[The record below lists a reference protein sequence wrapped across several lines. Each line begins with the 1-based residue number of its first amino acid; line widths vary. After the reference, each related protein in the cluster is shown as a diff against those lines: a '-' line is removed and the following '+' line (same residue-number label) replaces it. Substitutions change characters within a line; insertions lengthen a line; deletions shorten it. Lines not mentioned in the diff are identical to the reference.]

1 MKGDTARTD
10 LVVKAMTIIDGK
22 ALSEKVLEEIEKEH
36 SELEKKVGRK
46 AGLAVIIVGENPA
59 SQIYV
64 KNKIRACEK
73 VGFHSETIR
82 LDENITEENLL
93 LEIEK
98 LNNNSNIDGIL
109 VQLPIP
115 KHIDGLKIINAISAE
130 KDVDGF
136 HTTNIGKMMIG
147 DETGFLPCTP
157 AGVVHMFEEYNIN
170 LEGKDVLVI
179 GQSNIV
185 GKPMTL
191 LLIKKRA
198 TVQVCNSKTKN
209 LSEKLQKADVVVAA
223 AGSPKLVKAA
233 DVKEDVVVIDVG
245 INRVDGKLCGDV
257 DFEEVSKK
265 ASFITPVPGG
275 VGPMTIAMLIKNTF
289 KSYKQKIDK

>member
-1 MKGDTARTD
+1 MISSKG
-10 LVVKAMTIIDGK
+10 MTIIDGK
-22 ALSEKVLEEIEKEH
+22 ALSDKILKEIENEH
-36 SELEKKVGRK
+36 SELQAKVGRK

-64 KNKIRACEK
+64 RNKIRACER

-82 LDENITEENLL
+82 LDEHITEENLL

-98 LNNNSNIDGIL
+98 LNNDNNIDGIL

-115 KHIDGLKIINAISAE
+115 KHINELKVINAISAE

-157 AGVVHMFEEYNIN
+157 AGVIQMFEEYNID

-191 LLIKKRA
+191 LLINKRA

-209 LSEKLQKADVVVAA
+209 LPEKLQKADVVVAA
-223 AGSPKLVKAA
+223 AGSPKLVKGS
-233 DVKEDVVVIDVG
+233 DVKEGVVVIDIG
-245 INRVDGKLCGDV
+245 INRVNGKICGDV
-257 DFEEVSKK
+257 DFEEVSQK
-265 ASFITPVPGG
+265 ASYITPVPGG

-289 KSYKQKIDK
+289 KSYKQ

>member
-1 MKGDTARTD
+1 
-10 LVVKAMTIIDGK
+10 MTIIDGK
-22 ALSEKVLEEIEKEH
+22 ALSDKILKEIENEH
-36 SELEKKVGRK
+36 SELQAKVGRK

-64 KNKIRACEK
+64 RNKIRACER

-82 LDENITEENLL
+82 LDENITEESLL
-93 LEIEK
+93 LEIKK
-98 LNNNSNIDGIL
+98 LNNDNNIDGIL

-115 KHIDGLKIINAISAE
+115 KHINELKVINAISAE

-157 AGVVHMFEEYNIN
+157 AGVIQMFEEYNID

-191 LLIKKRA
+191 LLINKRA
-198 TVQVCNSKTKN
+198 TVQICNSKTKN

-223 AGSPKLVKAA
+223 AGSPKLVKGS
-233 DVKEDVVVIDVG
+233 DVKEGVVVIDIG
-245 INRVDGKLCGDV
+245 INRVDGKICGDV
-257 DFEEVSKK
+257 DFEEVSQK
-265 ASFITPVPGG
+265 ASYITPVPGG

-289 KSYKQKIDK
+289 KSYKQKVGK

>member
-1 MKGDTARTD
+1 MISSKG
-10 LVVKAMTIIDGK
+10 MTIIDGK
-22 ALSEKVLEEIEKEH
+22 ALSDKILKEIENEH
-36 SELEKKVGRK
+36 SELQAKVGRK

-64 KNKIRACEK
+64 RNKIRACER

-98 LNNNSNIDGIL
+98 LNNDNNIDGIL

-157 AGVVHMFEEYNIN
+157 AGVIQMFEEYNID

-191 LLIKKRA
+191 LLINKRA

-209 LSEKLQKADVVVAA
+209 LPEKLQKADVVVAA
-223 AGSPKLVKAA
+223 AGSPKLVKGS
-233 DVKEDVVVIDVG
+233 DVKEGVVVIDIG
-245 INRVDGKLCGDV
+245 INRVNGKICGDV
-257 DFEEVSKK
+257 DFEEVSQK
-265 ASFITPVPGG
+265 ASYITPVPGG

-289 KSYKQKIDK
+289 KSYKQ

>member
-10 LVVKAMTIIDGK
+10 LVVRAMTIIDGK
-22 ALSEKVLEEIEKEH
+22 ALSEKVLKEIEKEH

-64 KNKIRACEK
+64 RNKIRACEK

-93 LEIEK
+93 LEIQK

-223 AGSPKLVKAA
+223 AGSPKLIKAI

-289 KSYKQKIDK
+289 KSYKQKNR

>member
-22 ALSEKVLEEIEKEH
+22 ALSEKVLKEIEKEH

-64 KNKIRACEK
+64 RNKIKACEK

-223 AGSPKLVKAA
+223 AGSPKLIKAT

>member
-22 ALSEKVLEEIEKEH
+22 ALSEKVLKEIEKEH

-64 KNKIRACEK
+64 RNKIRACEK

-157 AGVVHMFEEYNIN
+157 AGVVQMFEEYDIN

-209 LSEKLQKADVVVAA
+209 LSEKLQNADVVVAA
-223 AGSPKLVKAA
+223 AGSPKLIKAI

>member
-1 MKGDTARTD
+1 
-10 LVVKAMTIIDGK
+10 MTIIDGK
-22 ALSEKVLEEIEKEH
+22 ALSEKILKEIEQEH
-36 SELEKKVGRK
+36 SELEKKVERK

-64 KNKIRACEK
+64 RNKIRACEK

-115 KHIDGLKIINAISAE
+115 KHIDGLKIINAISAK

-157 AGVVHMFEEYNIN
+157 AGVIQMFEEYNIN

-209 LSEKLQKADVVVAA
+209 LSEKLQKADVIVAA
-223 AGSPKLVKAA
+223 AGSPKLIKAT
-233 DVKEDVVVIDVG
+233 DVKEGVVIIDVG

-289 KSYKQKIDK
+289 KSYKQKINK

>member
-1 MKGDTARTD
+1 
-10 LVVKAMTIIDGK
+10 MTIIDGK
-22 ALSEKVLEEIEKEH
+22 ALSDKILKEIENEH
-36 SELEKKVGRK
+36 SELQAKVGRK

-64 KNKIRACEK
+64 RNKIRACER

-82 LDENITEENLL
+82 FDEHITEENLL

-98 LNNNSNIDGIL
+98 LNNDNNIDGIL

-115 KHIDGLKIINAISAE
+115 KHINELKVINAISAE

-157 AGVVHMFEEYNIN
+157 AGVIQMFEEYNID

-191 LLIKKRA
+191 LLINKRA

-209 LSEKLQKADVVVAA
+209 LPEKLQKADVVVAA
-223 AGSPKLVKAA
+223 AGSPKLVKGS
-233 DVKEDVVVIDVG
+233 DVKEGVVVIDIG
-245 INRVDGKLCGDV
+245 INRVDGKICGDV
-257 DFEEVSKK
+257 DFEEVSQK
-265 ASFITPVPGG
+265 ASYITPVPGG

-289 KSYKQKIDK
+289 KSYKQKIGK

>member
-1 MKGDTARTD
+1 MEGDTARTD

-22 ALSEKVLEEIEKEH
+22 ALSEKVLKEIEKEH

-64 KNKIRACEK
+64 RNKIRACEK

-157 AGVVHMFEEYNIN
+157 AGVVHMFEEYNID

-223 AGSPKLVKAA
+223 AGSPKLIKAT
-233 DVKEDVVVIDVG
+233 DIKEGVVVIDVG

-289 KSYKQKIDK
+289 KSYKQKNR

>member
-1 MKGDTARTD
+1 
-10 LVVKAMTIIDGK
+10 MTIIDGK
-22 ALSEKVLEEIEKEH
+22 ALSEKILREIEQEH
-36 SELEKKVGRK
+36 SELKKKVGRK
-46 AGLAVIIVGENPA
+46 AGLAVIIVGDNPA

-64 KNKIRACEK
+64 RNKIRACER

-82 LDENITEENLL
+82 FDENISEESLL

-115 KHIDGLKIINAISAE
+115 RHIDGLKVINAISAE

-147 DETGFLPCTP
+147 DKSGFLPCTP
-157 AGVVHMFEEYNIN
+157 AGVIQMFEEYNID
-170 LEGKDVLVI
+170 LKGKDVLVI

-191 LLIKKRA
+191 LLMRKHA
-198 TVQVCNSKTKN
+198 TVQTCNSKTKN
-209 LSEKLQKADVVVAA
+209 LSEKLQKADVVIAA
-223 AGSPKLVKAA
+223 AGYPKLVKTT
-233 DVKEDVVVIDVG
+233 DVKEGVVVIDVG

-289 KSYKQKIDK
+289 KSYNQKINNTK

>member
-10 LVVKAMTIIDGK
+10 LVVRAMTIIDGK
-22 ALSEKVLEEIEKEH
+22 ALSEKVLKEIEKEH

-64 KNKIRACEK
+64 RNKIRACEK

-223 AGSPKLVKAA
+223 AGSPKLVKAS

-289 KSYKQKIDK
+289 KSYKQKNR

>member
-1 MKGDTARTD
+1 
-10 LVVKAMTIIDGK
+10 MTIIDGK
-22 ALSEKVLEEIEKEH
+22 ALSDKILKEIENEH
-36 SELEKKVGRK
+36 SELQAKVGRK

-64 KNKIRACEK
+64 RNKIRACER

-82 LDENITEENLL
+82 FDENISEESLL

-115 KHIDGLKIINAISAE
+115 KHIDDLKVINAISAE

-147 DETGFLPCTP
+147 DETGFLSCTP
-157 AGVVHMFEEYNIN
+157 AGVIQMFEEYNID

-191 LLIKKRA
+191 LLINKRA

-209 LSEKLQKADVVVAA
+209 LPEKLQKADVVVAA
-223 AGSPKLVKAA
+223 AGSPKLVKGS
-233 DVKEDVVVIDVG
+233 DVKEGVVVIDIG
-245 INRVDGKLCGDV
+245 INRVNGKICGDV
-257 DFEEVSKK
+257 DFEEVSQK
-265 ASFITPVPGG
+265 ASYITPVPGG

-289 KSYKQKIDK
+289 KSYKQKVGK

>member
-22 ALSEKVLEEIEKEH
+22 ALSEKVLKEIEKEH

-64 KNKIRACEK
+64 RNKIRACEK

-93 LEIEK
+93 LEIQK

-223 AGSPKLVKAA
+223 AGSPKLVKAS

-289 KSYKQKIDK
+289 KSYKQKNR

>member
-1 MKGDTARTD
+1 MISSKG
-10 LVVKAMTIIDGK
+10 MTIIDGK
-22 ALSEKVLEEIEKEH
+22 ALSDKILKEIENEH
-36 SELEKKVGRK
+36 SELQAKVGRK

-64 KNKIRACEK
+64 RNKIRACER

-98 LNNNSNIDGIL
+98 LNNDNNIDGIL

-115 KHIDGLKIINAISAE
+115 KHINELKVINAISAE

-147 DETGFLPCTP
+147 DETGFLSCTP
-157 AGVVHMFEEYNIN
+157 AGVIQMFEEYNID

-191 LLIKKRA
+191 LLINKRA

-209 LSEKLQKADVVVAA
+209 LPEKLQKADVVVAA
-223 AGSPKLVKAA
+223 AGSPKLVKGS
-233 DVKEDVVVIDVG
+233 DVKEGVVVIDIG
-245 INRVDGKLCGDV
+245 INRVDGKICGDV
-257 DFEEVSKK
+257 DFEEVSQK
-265 ASFITPVPGG
+265 ASYITPVPGG

-289 KSYKQKIDK
+289 KSYKQKVGK

>member
-1 MKGDTARTD
+1 MISSKG
-10 LVVKAMTIIDGK
+10 MTIIDGK
-22 ALSEKVLEEIEKEH
+22 ALSDKILKEIENEH
-36 SELEKKVGRK
+36 SELQAKVGRK

-64 KNKIRACEK
+64 RNKIRACER

-82 LDENITEENLL
+82 LDEHITEENLL

-98 LNNNSNIDGIL
+98 LNNDNNIDGIL

-115 KHIDGLKIINAISAE
+115 KHINELKVINAISAE

-157 AGVVHMFEEYNIN
+157 AGVIQMFEEYNID

-209 LSEKLQKADVVVAA
+209 LPKKLQKADVVVAA
-223 AGSPKLVKAA
+223 AGSPKLVKGS
-233 DVKEDVVVIDVG
+233 DVKEGVVVIDIG
-245 INRVDGKLCGDV
+245 INRVNGKICGDV
-257 DFEEVSKK
+257 DFEEVSQK
-265 ASFITPVPGG
+265 ASYITPVPGG

-289 KSYKQKIDK
+289 KSYKQKVGK

>member
-1 MKGDTARTD
+1 
-10 LVVKAMTIIDGK
+10 MTIMDGK
-22 ALSEKVLEEIEKEH
+22 ALSEKILKEIEQEH
-36 SELEKKVGRK
+36 SELEKKAGRK

-64 KNKIRACEK
+64 RNKIRACERI
-73 VGFHSETIR
+73 GFHSETIR
-82 LDENITEENLL
+82 FDENISEESLL

-115 KHIDGLKIINAISAE
+115 RHIDGLKVINAISAE

-157 AGVVHMFEEYNIN
+157 AGVIRMFEEYNID

-223 AGSPKLVKAA
+223 AGSPKLVKTT
-233 DVKEDVVVIDVG
+233 DVKEGVVVIDVG

-289 KSYKQKIDK
+289 KSYKQKIDN

>member
-1 MKGDTARTD
+1 
-10 LVVKAMTIIDGK
+10 MTIIDGK
-22 ALSEKVLEEIEKEH
+22 ALSEKILKEIEQEH
-36 SELEKKVGRK
+36 SELEKKVERK

-64 KNKIRACEK
+64 RNKIRACEK

-115 KHIDGLKIINAISAE
+115 KHIDGLKIINAISAK

-157 AGVVHMFEEYNIN
+157 AGVIQMFEEYNIN

-223 AGSPKLVKAA
+223 AGSPKLIKAI
-233 DVKEDVVVIDVG
+233 DVKEGVVIIDVG

-265 ASFITPVPGG
+265 TSFITPVPGG

-289 KSYKQKIDK
+289 KSYKQKINKSK

>member
-1 MKGDTARTD
+1 
-10 LVVKAMTIIDGK
+10 MTIIDGK
-22 ALSEKVLEEIEKEH
+22 ALSEKVLKEIEKEH
-36 SELEKKVGRK
+36 SELEKKAGRK
-46 AGLAVIIVGENPA
+46 AGLAVIMAGENPA

-64 KNKIRACEK
+64 RNKIRACER

-82 LDENITEENLL
+82 FDENISEESLL

-115 KHIDGLKIINAISAE
+115 KHIDDLKVINAISAE

-157 AGVVHMFEEYNIN
+157 AGVIQMFEEYNID

-209 LSEKLQKADVVVAA
+209 LSEKLQKADIVIAA

-233 DVKEDVVVIDVG
+233 DVKEGTVVIDVG

-289 KSYKQKIDK
+289 ESYKQKIDN

>member
-22 ALSEKVLEEIEKEH
+22 ALSEKVLKEIEKEH

-64 KNKIRACEK
+64 RNKIRACEK

-157 AGVVHMFEEYNIN
+157 AGVIQMFEEYNID

-191 LLIKKRA
+191 LLINKRA

-209 LSEKLQKADVVVAA
+209 LPEKLQKADVVVAA
-223 AGSPKLVKAA
+223 AGSPKLVKGS
-233 DVKEDVVVIDVG
+233 DVKEGVVVIDIG
-245 INRVDGKLCGDV
+245 INRVDGKICGDV
-257 DFEEVSKK
+257 DFEEVSQK
-265 ASFITPVPGG
+265 ASYITPVPGG

-289 KSYKQKIDK
+289 KSYKQKIGK

>member
-1 MKGDTARTD
+1 M
-10 LVVKAMTIIDGK
+10 DGK
-22 ALSEKVLEEIEKEH
+22 ALSEKILKEIEQEH
-36 SELEKKVGRK
+36 SELEKKAGRK

-64 KNKIRACEK
+64 RNKIRACERI
-73 VGFHSETIR
+73 GFHSETIR
-82 LDENITEENLL
+82 FDENISEESLL

-115 KHIDGLKIINAISAE
+115 RHIDGLKVINAISAE

-157 AGVVHMFEEYNIN
+157 AGVIRMFEEYNID

-223 AGSPKLVKAA
+223 AGSPKLVKTT
-233 DVKEDVVVIDVG
+233 DVKEGVVVIDVG

-289 KSYKQKIDK
+289 KSYKQKIDN

>member
-22 ALSEKVLEEIEKEH
+22 ALSEKVLKEIEKEH
-36 SELEKKVGRK
+36 SEMEKKVGRK

-64 KNKIRACEK
+64 RNKIRACEK

-157 AGVVHMFEEYNIN
+157 AGVVHMFEEYNID

-223 AGSPKLVKAA
+223 AGSPKLIKAI

-257 DFEEVSKK
+257 DFDEVSKK

-289 KSYKQKIDK
+289 KSYKQKNR

>member
-22 ALSEKVLEEIEKEH
+22 ALSEKVLKEIEKEH

-64 KNKIRACEK
+64 RNKIRACEK

-223 AGSPKLVKAA
+223 AGSPKLIKAI

-275 VGPMTIAMLIKNTF
+275 VVPMTIAMLIKNTF
-289 KSYKQKIDK
+289 KSYKQKNR

>member
-1 MKGDTARTD
+1 MISSKD
-10 LVVKAMTIIDGK
+10 MTIIDGK
-22 ALSEKVLEEIEKEH
+22 MLSDKILKEIEEEH
-36 SELEKKVGRK
+36 SELQTRIGRK

-64 KNKIRACEK
+64 RNKIRACER

-82 LDENITEENLL
+82 LDEHITEENLL

-98 LNNNSNIDGIL
+98 LNNDNNIDGIL

-115 KHIDGLKIINAISAE
+115 KHINELKVINAISAE

-157 AGVVHMFEEYNIN
+157 AGVIQMFEEYNID

-191 LLIKKRA
+191 LLINKRA

-209 LSEKLQKADVVVAA
+209 LPEKLQKADVVVAA
-223 AGSPKLVKAA
+223 AGSPKLVKGS
-233 DVKEDVVVIDVG
+233 DVKEGVVVIDIG
-245 INRVDGKLCGDV
+245 INRVNGKICGDV
-257 DFEEVSKK
+257 DFEEVSQK
-265 ASFITPVPGG
+265 ASYITPVPGG

-289 KSYKQKIDK
+289 KSYKKKVGK

>member
-1 MKGDTARTD
+1 
-10 LVVKAMTIIDGK
+10 MTIIDGK
-22 ALSEKVLEEIEKEH
+22 ALSEKVLKEIEKEH
-36 SELEKKVGRK
+36 SELEKKAGRK
-46 AGLAVIIVGENPA
+46 AGLAVIMAGENPA

-64 KNKIRACEK
+64 RNKIRACER
-73 VGFHSETIR
+73 VGFHSESIR
-82 LDENITEENLL
+82 FDENISEESLL

-115 KHIDGLKIINAISAE
+115 KHIDDLKVINAISAE

-157 AGVVHMFEEYNIN
+157 SGVIQMFEEYNID

-209 LSEKLQKADVVVAA
+209 LSEKLQKADIVIAA

-233 DVKEDVVVIDVG
+233 DVKEGAAVIDVG
-245 INRVDGKLCGDV
+245 INRVNGKLCGDV

>member
-1 MKGDTARTD
+1 MISSKG
-10 LVVKAMTIIDGK
+10 MTIIDGK
-22 ALSEKVLEEIEKEH
+22 ALSDKILKEIENEH
-36 SELEKKVGRK
+36 SELQAKVGRK

-64 KNKIRACEK
+64 RNKIRACER

-157 AGVVHMFEEYNIN
+157 AGVIQMFEEYNID

-209 LSEKLQKADVVVAA
+209 LPEKLQKADVVVAA
-223 AGSPKLVKAA
+223 AGSPKLVKGS
-233 DVKEDVVVIDVG
+233 DVKEGVVVIDIG
-245 INRVDGKLCGDV
+245 INRVDGKICGDV
-257 DFEEVSKK
+257 DFEEVSQK
-265 ASFITPVPGG
+265 ASYITPVPGG

-289 KSYKQKIDK
+289 KSYKQKVGK

>member
-1 MKGDTARTD
+1 MISSKG
-10 LVVKAMTIIDGK
+10 MTIIDGK
-22 ALSEKVLEEIEKEH
+22 ALSDKILKEIENEH
-36 SELEKKVGRK
+36 SELQAKVGRK

-64 KNKIRACEK
+64 RNKIRACER

-82 LDENITEENLL
+82 LDEHITEENLL

-98 LNNNSNIDGIL
+98 LNNDNNIDGIL

-115 KHIDGLKIINAISAE
+115 KHINELKVINAISAE

-157 AGVVHMFEEYNIN
+157 AGVIQMFEEYNID

-191 LLIKKRA
+191 LLINKRA

-223 AGSPKLVKAA
+223 AGSPKLVKGS
-233 DVKEDVVVIDVG
+233 DVKEGVVVIDIG
-245 INRVDGKLCGDV
+245 INRVNGKICGDV
-257 DFEEVSKK
+257 DFEEVSQK
-265 ASFITPVPGG
+265 ASYITPVPGG

-289 KSYKQKIDK
+289 KSYKQKVGK